1 MRMPHRTLG
10 LSIALA
16 LALASQ
22 GAAALPFCKSKKTTA
37 APLPFLLSP
46 GSMQQV
52 VYYPVPVRPQA
63 STGPYPVMR
72 SPAYLAPR
80 QGPYGTPSWPSRR

>member
-10 LSIALA
+10 LSIA

-37 APLPFLLSP
+37 APPPFLLYP

-52 VYYPVPVRPQA
+52 VYYPVPVRLQA
-63 STGPYPVMR
+63 RTEPYPVMQ
-72 SPAYLAPR
+72 SPAYLAPPQR
-80 QGPYGTPSWPSRR
+80 PYGKPSWPSRR